1 MNTDHVPTS
10 WRFVSRDSSAT
21 NAVTWRRKSNR
32 TARAA
37 YKANVFTAG
46 MSVIAPKR
54 QTSVKGTCIT
64 VEQNVDQWRV
74 GDYYD
79 GGIPKIVCILTCIN
93 VLELCA
99 NVQRRG

>member
-1 MNTDHVPTS
+1 MNTVHVPTS

-54 QTSVKGTCIT
+54 QTSVKRTYALQLNKMSTNG
-64 VEQNVDQWRV
+64 
-74 GDYYD
+74 
-79 GGIPKIVCILTCIN
+79 
-93 VLELCA
+93 ELA
-99 NVQRRG
+99 IIMMGVFLKSYVS